1 MLARFSR
8 LIPMYQGIGTP
19 RRRRAALRL
28 PAACGAEVL
37 FFMPREFVQLRAGSV
52 PAVDGQLVAGSRETV
67 CQVEGHRS
75 GNAGALVTP

>member
-28 PAACGAEVL
+28 PAAFGAEVL
-37 FFMPREFVQLRAGSV
+37 LFMAQGVVL
-52 PAVDGQLVAGSRETV
+52 VDAACTPTEAGQLAI
-67 CQVEGHRS
+67 
-75 GNAGALVTP
+75 

>member
-28 PAACGAEVL
+28 PAAFGARIL
-37 FFMPREFVQLRAGSV
+37 FFMAREIGRLGAGRV
-52 PAVDGQLVAGSRETV
+52 PTEAGQLAS
-67 CQVEGHRS
+67 
-75 GNAGALVTP
+75 